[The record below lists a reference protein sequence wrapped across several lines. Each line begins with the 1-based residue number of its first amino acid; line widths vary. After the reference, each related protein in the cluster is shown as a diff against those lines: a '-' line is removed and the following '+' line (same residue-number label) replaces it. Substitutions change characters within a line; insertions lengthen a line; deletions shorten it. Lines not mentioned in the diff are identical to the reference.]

1 MLSQI
6 MISLDALP
14 HLPGCYLFKDAEDSV
29 IYVGKAK
36 DLKKRVTS
44 YFQKPNH
51 DPKTES
57 LIQSASS
64 LDFIVTNT
72 EVEALLLENTLIKK
86 HWPRYNIKLKDS
98 SSYACIHL
106 TDEEFPRIRISRN
119 KVGRGTFFGPFISSR
134 ERDHIFKVVR
144 KTFGLRSCKR
154 LPKRACLRYHLGACS
169 GPCIG
174 KITEAEYREKVK
186 RAESALKGNISDLIS
201 SMREEMIES
210 SSMQKF
216 EQAME
221 LRDEIAALDYLLE
234 RQNVERKKKFDEDI
248 LSYIVEGGNV
258 YLMIFK
264 VFKGTLE
271 GKEDFVFAWS
281 ESFQEEFIVQYYSE
295 NEPPEE
301 LIVAEALDESLVEFL
316 AHRKGKKVRVTVPKQ
331 GEKKELLELAKK
343 NVEIGFFGDRRKV
356 EALQGAL
363 RLPRRPEVIECF
375 DISHLAGTS
384 TVGSMIQFRGGR
396 PDKSNYRRF
405 KIRSVEGIDDFTS
418 IAEVVRRRYS
428 RLREEKQEL
437 PDLIVVD
444 GGKGQLSAA
453 SKELRELRIKVP
465 IISIAKEKEEIYVPG
480 REQPMPIEKDEKA
493 SLFIQEIRDE
503 AHRFAI
509 AYNRL
514 LRQKAMRY

>member
-1 MLSQI
+1 
-6 MISLDALP
+6 
-14 HLPGCYLFKDAEDSV
+14 
-29 IYVGKAK
+29 
-36 DLKKRVTS
+36 
-44 YFQKPNH
+44 
-51 DPKTES
+51 
-57 LIQSASS
+57 
-64 LDFIVTNT
+64 
-72 EVEALLLENTLIKK
+72 
-86 HWPRYNIKLKDS
+86 
-98 SSYACIHL
+98 
-106 TDEEFPRIRISRN
+106 
-119 KVGRGTFFGPFISSR
+119 
-134 ERDHIFKVVR
+134 
-144 KTFGLRSCKR
+144 
-154 LPKRACLRYHLGACS
+154 
-169 GPCIG
+169 
-174 KITEAEYREKVK
+174 
-186 RAESALKGNISDLIS
+186 
-201 SMREEMIES
+201 MIES

-264 VFKGTLE
+264 VYKGTLE

-295 NEPPEE
+295 KEPPEE

-316 AHRKGKKVRVTVPKQ
+316 AHRKGKKVKVTVPKQ

-343 NVEIGFFGDRRKV
+343 NVEIGFFGHRKKM
-356 EALQGAL
+356 EALQEAL
-363 RLPRRPEVIECF
+363 RLPSRPEVIECF

-480 REQPMPIEKDEKA
+480 REQPMPIKKDEKA